1 VASDFADLTN
11 EDRVRRGL
19 GMAVEGL
26 ALAEREPATSP
37 WVAVGLV
44 LALKGSL
51 VAALSGYDTARGS
64 DIMQR
69 HNRERIAEPIAL
81 LVRASQSKL
90 LNLPERLVLK
100 PKQRDQ
106 IQRLIRTRNRL
117 LHGAGS
123 VRSASP
129 EDVNATLS
137 AIAHLIC
144 DAPSFPE
151 SVAPLNISRA
161 KVLIA
166 TLQDRFRPPA

>member
-19 GMAVEGL
+19 EMAVEGL
-26 ALAEREPATSP
+26 ALAEREPDTSP

-51 VAALSGYDTARGS
+51 VAALSGYDTSLAS

-69 HNRERIAEPIAL
+69 HNRERMAEPAAL
-81 LVRASQSKL
+81 LKRARQPKL
-90 LNLPERLVLK
+90 LNLPERLVLQ

-106 IQRLIRTRNRL
+106 IERLIRTRNRL
-117 LHGAGS
+117 LHGAGTI
-123 VRSASP
+123 RSASHA
-129 EDVNATLS
+129 DVNAALFVIT
-137 AIAHLIC
+137 HLVC

-151 SVAPLNISRA
+151 SVAPLSISHA
-161 KVLIA
+161 KALIT
-166 TLQDRFRPPA
+166 TLKERFTAPP